1 MRPQGP
7 DREWTMAK
15 RVSAD
20 TITEI
25 TTSRAFFEPG
35 QAVPSSVPT
44 VEQLIND
51 IRSQLAA
58 RLQTA
63 ETAERNGTY
72 NPDARPRQQTVA
84 EAQKDKSEFEQIIKE
99 IPAGFRLAPVL
110 YNRISTDE
118 NATIKQEYSF
128 KVRPSFM
135 RFLAK
140 EHADELKDLGICQY
154 GIDRMAQGLD
164 PVNTQGEPYSVN
176 VDHIIERAGSGKWGK
191 TKSTDQDQAA
201 DFGDSFN
208 VNHFGNFMLL
218 PEKIHEFKNAL
229 NDLQKASY
237 TSVGNS
243 KWILMMTP
251 ERNEAFSGFVCPKL
265 DASHRLA
272 GLETRP
278 YDDFKRV
285 EHGQYIL
292 AVTLSKVDDM
302 RNMDGMLQTVRGLI
316 KKADALNDK
325 VAVLAEKE
333 QKETGA
339 SAFRKAFRDAVHKN
353 AKTEDYVDNMVRP
366 ALKDVTDY
374 VTNLY
379 DRLAAKL
386 DEPKERAA
394 FWEFAHFF
402 RSPKMRDLRM
412 DIEALPF
419 EEASEMHEKFNVL
432 NLKINSVCDRLDAEG
447 KAARA
452 ERESRPANDDSF
464 RNGFNSAG
472 RTPRQGQNDNRPRGP
487 VARDDFGRKQR
498 VR

>member
-1 MRPQGP
+1 
-7 DREWTMAK
+7 MAK

-25 TTSRAFFEPG
+25 TTSKAFFEPG

-51 IRSQLAA
+51 IRSQLAS
-58 RLQTA
+58 RLKTA
-63 ETAERNGTY
+63 EAADRNGTY
-72 NPDARPRQQTVA
+72 NPDARPRQQSLA
-84 EAQKDKSEFEQIIKE
+84 EAQKDRSDFEQIIKE

-135 RFLAK
+135 RFLAN
-140 EHADELKDLGICQY
+140 EHAAELKDLGICQH

-164 PVNTQGEPYSVN
+164 PANAQGEPYSVN

-191 TKSTDQDQAA
+191 TKSADDDQPA
-201 DFGDSFN
+201 FGDTFN

-251 ERNEAFSGFVCPKL
+251 ERNDLFSGFVCPKL
-265 DASHRLA
+265 EAGHRLA

-278 YDDFKRV
+278 YDDFKRI

-302 RNMDGMLQTVRGLI
+302 RKMGDVLNTVCDLIDRADSLQG
-316 KKADALNDK
+316 K
-325 VAVLAEKE
+325 VAALAERE
-333 QKETGA
+333 
-339 SAFRKAFRDAVHKN
+339 RKDNGSSTFNQAFRDAVHKDG
-353 AKTEDYVDNMVRP
+353 KVEDYVDNMVRP

-374 VTNLY
+374 VTTLF
-379 DRLAAKL
+379 DRLTVHL
-386 DEPKERAA
+386 DDQKQRAA

-402 RSPKMRDLRM
+402 RSPKMRDLRF
-412 DIEALPF
+412 DVEALPF
-419 EEASEMHEKFNVL
+419 EEASEMHEKFNML
-432 NLKINSVCDRLDAEG
+432 NLKVTEVCDRLDAEG
-447 KAARA
+447 KAAR
-452 ERESRPANDDSF
+452 RLRDQSNPANDDSF
-464 RNGFNSAG
+464 RNGFNGAG
-472 RTPRQGQNDNRPRGP
+472 RNGGSNPRGQNDNRPHRGGP
-487 VARDDFGRKQR
+487 VTRDDFGRKQR
-498 VR
+498 TR